1 VLFPTY
7 TFAIFFVL
15 VLGVAWRLRSR
26 ITAWKI
32 FMLAASLVFYGWW
45 DVRFVALLGVSV
57 LFTTVM
63 GMLVGRAQ
71 TAPGRR
77 WAVRWGVIGHLV
89 VLGFFKYWGFFVDS
103 LITALR
109 PLGLAPTPLLFEVA
123 LPIGVSFFTFCAIS
137 YLVDIGRGD
146 IEPSNLLDVGVYL
159 SFFPHLVAGPI
170 VRASEFLPQ
179 LLIEPDP
186 LSVDAT
192 RALRLIARGLFKK
205 VVIANV
211 LAQSLV
217 DPVFAAPTAYGSVD
231 IIAAILGY
239 AAQIY
244 ADFSGYTDI
253 ALGVALLLGIRFP
266 ENFDRP
272 YAAIS
277 LSEFWRRWHM
287 TLSRWLRDYVYIPL
301 GGDQRGARR
310 TSINLLATMALGGL
324 WHGAQW
330 TFVIWGTYH
339 GVALVIERWGRQRR
353 RLSRQDRLDTSP
365 RLERLREELGLS
377 SSHGDVPTI
386 EDLGVAAVDES
397 VKPSVLADR
406 GPADQVLTADTAASA
421 PPAQANPWPAR
432 LATFSIVAVGWVLF
446 RSQTVG
452 DAGQM
457 LWRAV
462 SAWRAPEVLSWSTA
476 FAILVGLGAQ
486 LLPPRVG
493 LRLEWEVSR
502 MPPIVQAVG
511 FTLVLLAVDILGP
524 QGVAPFIY
532 FQF

>member
-1 VLFPTY
+1 MLFPTY

-26 ITAWKI
+26 ITLWNI
-32 FMLAASLVFYGWW
+32 FMLAVSLVFYGWW

-63 GMLVGRAQ
+63 GLLIGRAT
-71 TAPGRR
+71 TASGRK
-77 WAVRWGVIGHLV
+77 WAVRWGVIGHLGL
-89 VLGFFKYWGFFVDS
+89 LGFFKYWGFFVES
-103 LITALR
+103 LITAFR
-109 PLGLAPTPLLFEVA
+109 PLGLAPTPVLFEVA
-123 LPIGVSFFTFCAIS
+123 LPVGVSFFTFCAIS
-137 YLVDIGRGD
+137 YLVDVGRND

-170 VRASEFLPQ
+170 VRMSEFLPQ
-179 LLIEPDP
+179 LLVEPDP
-186 LSVDAT
+186 LAVDAT

-205 VVIANV
+205 MVIANV

-217 DPVFAAPTAYGSVD
+217 DPVFASPKAYGSVD

-253 ALGVALLLGIRFP
+253 AIGVALLLGIRFP

-272 YAAIS
+272 YSAVS

-287 TLSRWLRDYVYIPL
+287 TLSRWLRDYLYIPL
-301 GGDQRGARR
+301 GGNQRGARR
-310 TSINLLATMALGGL
+310 TAINLLATMALGGL
-324 WHGAQW
+324 WHGARW
-330 TFVIWGTYH
+330 TFVIWGVYH
-339 GVALVIERWGRQRR
+339 GVGLVIERWATERR
-353 RLSRQDRLDTSP
+353 RLTREERLAVSP

-377 SSHGDVPTI
+377 SSHGDVPAI
-386 EDLGVAAVDES
+386 GEVEVAPGDEPMPES
-397 VKPSVLADR
+397 MVEGHGQATTTETLADTPR
-406 GPADQVLTADTAASA
+406 
-421 PPAQANPWPAR
+421 ANPWPAR
-432 LATFSIVAVGWVLF
+432 LRVFSFVAVGWVLF
-446 RSQTVG
+446 RSQTLS

-462 SAWRAPEVLSWSTA
+462 SAWSAPEVLGWSTA
-476 FAILVGLGAQ
+476 LAIVVGLGAQ
-486 LLPPRVG
+486 LLPPRLG
-493 LRLEWEVSR
+493 LRLEWEISR
-502 MPPIVQAVG
+502 LPPIVQAIG
-511 FTLVLLAVDILGP
+511 FTMVLLVVDVLGP